1 MERELFSRVLLEQ
14 KTVTLRYAIKRI
26 KERVSLIKTCNNL
39 TQSDVKKLIRELYK
53 IASCIADVLCNYYE
67 FKFTNEEH
75 TLEMYD
81 CIEEPKELQEATMT
95 LECKLNIVGENLTS
109 GSK

>member
-14 KTVTLRYAIKRI
+14 KTVTLRYAVKGI
-26 KERVSLIKTCNNL
+26 KERVFLIKKCNNL

-53 IASCIADVLCNYYE
+53 IASCIADVLFDYHE

-75 TLEMYD
+75 TLEMHD
-81 CIEEPKELQEATMT
+81 CIEKLKELQEATMT
-95 LECKLNIVGENLTS
+95 LECELNIVGENLTS
-109 GSK
+109 GFK

>member
-14 KTVTLRYAIKRI
+14 KTVTLRYAVKGFRERI
-26 KERVSLIKTCNNL
+26 SLIKKCNKL

-53 IASCIADVLCNYYE
+53 TANCITDVLFGYYE

-75 TLEMYD
+75 TSEMYD
-81 CIEEPKELQEATMT
+81 CIEELKELQGATMT
-95 LECKLNIVGENLTS
+95 LECELNIVGENLTS
-109 GSK
+109 GFK

>member
-14 KTVTLRYAIKRI
+14 QTVTLRYAIKGI
-26 KERVSLIKTCNNL
+26 KERISLVKKCNNL

-53 IASCIADVLCNYYE
+53 IASCISDVLFDYYE

-81 CIEEPKELQEATMT
+81 CIEELKGLQDESMC
-95 LECKLNIVGENLTS
+95 LECELNIIGENLTS
-109 GSK
+109 GFK